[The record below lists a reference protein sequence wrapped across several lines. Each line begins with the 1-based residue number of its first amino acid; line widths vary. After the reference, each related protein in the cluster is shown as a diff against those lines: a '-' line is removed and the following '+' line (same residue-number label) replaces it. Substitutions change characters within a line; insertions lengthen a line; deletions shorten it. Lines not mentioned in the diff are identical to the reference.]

1 MNEEKYQVY
10 KSAKNIDEQLD
21 YLHDKKRVQ
30 YNDMDRETAGEKLL
44 EYNYVNIITPF
55 EYQFAKHNSKKD
67 MIECNDNYLFERNV
81 EFTEYYNLFLKER
94 SKYHTIIKN
103 IQNFELHFKSITA
116 YYILITYTIND
127 SDQLNN
133 FLMSLKTKLLSL
145 KKRYNSNRIL
155 HMNKQI
161 DSLTGDIFKY
171 SDICFFFDRMSLG
184 SMLTIFICLDYRVQ
198 NKILNDLKKYQW
210 NFNVDK
216 VSDFAEKVFCLVS
229 IRNCVMHC
237 NSLEILIRFYNS
249 KTLVLR
255 KSHNKK
261 KYLKMIKVLSKEK
274 AHDI

>member
-10 KSAKNIDEQLD
+10 KSAKKIEEQLD

-55 EYQFAKHNSKKD
+55 EYQFARLNSNKN
-67 MIECNDNYLFERNV
+67 MMEYNETFLFERNV
-81 EFTEYYNLFLKER
+81 EFVEYYNLFLEER
-94 SKYHTIIKN
+94 NKYHTIIN
-103 IQNFELHFKSITA
+103 NVQNFELHFKSITA

-127 SDQLNN
+127 SNQLNS
-133 FLMSLKTKLLSL
+133 FLMNLKTKLLIL
-145 KKRYNSNRIL
+145 KKRYNSSRVL
-155 HMNKQI
+155 HMNRQI
-161 DSLTGDIFKY
+161 DSLAEDIIKY
-171 SDICFFFDRMSLG
+171 SDISFFFDRMSLG
-184 SMLTIFICLDYRVQ
+184 SMLTVFICLDDHVQ
-198 NKILNDLKKYQW
+198 NKILNYLKKYQW

-216 VSDFAEKVFCLVS
+216 VSDFTEKVFCLVS

-249 KTLVLR
+249 KTHVLR

-274 AHDI
+274 AHD